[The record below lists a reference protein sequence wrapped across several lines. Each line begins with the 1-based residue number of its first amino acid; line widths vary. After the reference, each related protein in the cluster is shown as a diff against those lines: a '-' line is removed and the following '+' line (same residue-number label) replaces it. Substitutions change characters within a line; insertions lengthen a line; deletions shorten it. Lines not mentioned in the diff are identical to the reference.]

1 MALLLALLPDPVAQ
15 SRLRRALELAPKG
28 ESYTFALAASW
39 EELQRLAI
47 TSPVQLAIFDPYA
60 SGALDLGA
68 VARFH
73 DSFPRVVLLAYG
85 DFIRRSAHDMFR
97 LGQAGIHGIVVRDQG
112 DDSLALRLA
121 LTDALTTSGIGGV
134 VGSLEDL
141 LPGDLGPWMRKLLAA
156 APQPLEPVDA
166 ARLYH
171 RHPNTLWEHLWAA
184 GLPPVNKMIVWA
196 RLFLAAQLLSDLG
209 RSVENVALALDFPS
223 VNAMRNQFGGYV
235 GMPPR
240 EVRERGGL
248 PVLLAKFRERHRT
261 GRWELFEPHGDA
273 GDEPKR
279 TNGAAE

>member
-1 MALLLALLPDPVAQ
+1 M
-15 SRLRRALELAPKG
+15 APKG
-28 ESYTFALAASW
+28 ESYTFAFAAKW

-47 TSPVQLAIFDPYA
+47 TSPVQLAIIDPCA

-85 DFIRRSAHDMFR
+85 DFIRRSADDMFR
-97 LGQAGIHGIVVRDQG
+97 LEQMGIQAIVVRDQG

-121 LTDALTTSGIGGV
+121 LTDALTTSGIGDV

-141 LPGDLGPWMRKLLAA
+141 LPDDLALWMRKLLAA
-156 APQPLEPVDA
+156 VPQPLEPADA

-171 RHPNTLWEHLWAA
+171 QHPNTLCEHLRAA
-184 GLPPVNKMIVWA
+184 GLPSVNKMIVWA
-196 RLFLAAQLLSDLG
+196 RLFLAAQLLSNPG
-209 RSVENVALALDFPS
+209 RTVENVALALDFPS
-223 VNAMRNQFGGYV
+223 VNAMRKQFGGYV

-248 PVLLAKFRERHRT
+248 PVLLTKFRERHRT
-261 GRWELFEPHGDA
+261 GRWDLIEPHRDTGN
-273 GDEPKR
+273 EPKG
-279 TNGAAE
+279 TSGAGE